1 MENLFEELFRDDEKE
16 KKPKQPESIEEAQPV
31 ETIEEVKKDLPV
43 KNLSD
48 SIIKT
53 KDFVIEGIEFFI
65 GQRVRMKENINRL
78 KTNQLVEILSVNK
91 DNEIQVLSVYDGSKT
106 YVNINQISF
115 D

>member
-1 MENLFEELFRDDEKE
+1 MENLFEELFKDDDE
-16 KKPKQPESIEEAQPV
+16 KKPKQPEVVEEIQSV
-31 ETIEEVKKDLPV
+31 ETIEEVKQNLPV

-53 KDFVIEGIEFFI
+53 KDFVIEGVEFFI

-106 YVNINQISF
+106 YVSVNQISF

>member
-1 MENLFEELFRDDEKE
+1 MENLFEELFKDDDE
-16 KKPKQPESIEEAQPV
+16 KKPKQPEVVEETQSV
-31 ETIEEVKKDLPV
+31 ETIEEVKQNLPV

-53 KDFVIEGIEFFI
+53 KDFVIEGVEFFI

-106 YVNINQISF
+106 YVSVNQISF